1 MQFLNTPYLTASNE
15 TYLTASNETNR
26 RKIMTLHHTLLKYNN
41 IYILSLL
48 SYLNSNTQ
56 LYP

>member
-1 MQFLNTPYLTASNE
+1 MIAMQFLNAP
-15 TYLTASNETNR
+15 YLTASNETNR
-26 RKIMTLHHTLLKYNN
+26 RKIMTLHYNLLKYNN